1 MNKNIMK
8 STTCING
15 RWQKCS

>member
-8 STTCING
+8 GYS
-15 RWQKCS
+15 